1 MMAGEKRNGVITC
14 RIGDVSVLLN
24 VDSEVWPGE
33 TMSFERWRA
42 DSYATKEPDTI
53 EWIDSFVREG
63 DVLYDVGANIGQYG
77 LYAAK
82 RLKGKCRVLAFEPE
96 ALNYARLNQNVVLN
110 GLSEI
115 VSGYCLAITDRTGL
129 DFFYVK
135 SFAPGASLHTYGRP
149 VTQCE
154 KAFPPRNRQ
163 GMMGVSLD
171 DLTGRFGLPFPNH
184 IKVDVDGLE
193 EQVVRGAARVLT
205 DARLK
210 SVLIE
215 VCMYQEVAP
224 RIKTLFFESG
234 WTLHN
239 AHVIDYTE
247 GKVQNLIFVR

>member
-1 MMAGEKRNGVITC
+1 MGGEQRNGVVTC
-14 RIGDVSVLLN
+14 QVGKVSVLLN
-24 VDSEVWPGE
+24 VDSAIWPGE
-33 TMSFERWRA
+33 KMSFERWRA

-53 EWIDSFVREG
+53 EWINSFVREG

-82 RLKGKCRVLAFEPE
+82 RLNGKCRVLAFEPE
-96 ALNYARLNQNVVLN
+96 ALNYARLNQNIVLN
-110 GLSEI
+110 RLSEVI
-115 VSGYCLAITDRTGL
+115 SSYCLAITDRTGL
-129 DFFYVK
+129 DFFYVQA
-135 SFAPGASLHTYGRP
+135 FAPGASLHTYGRP

-154 KAFPPRNRQ
+154 KPFAPRNRQ

-193 EQVVRGAARVLT
+193 EQVVRGAARVLR
-205 DARLK
+205 DPRLR

-215 VCMYQEVAP
+215 VCMYQDVAA
-224 RIKTLFFESG
+224 RIKALFFEAG

-239 AHVIDYTE
+239 VHAIDYTE
-247 GKVQNLIFVR
+247 GIVQNLIFVR

>member
-1 MMAGEKRNGVITC
+1 MAADKMGDVVSC
-14 RIGDVSVLLN
+14 RIGDVSVLLH

-42 DSYATKEPDTI
+42 DTYATKEPDTI
-53 EWIDSFVREG
+53 AWIDSFVHEG

-82 RLKGKCRVLAFEPE
+82 RLNGNCRVLAFEPE
-96 ALNYARLNQNVVLN
+96 ALNYARLNRNIVLN
-110 GLSEI
+110 GLSEAI
-115 VSGYCLAITDRTGL
+115 TAHCLAITDRTGM

-135 SFAPGASLHTYGRP
+135 AFAPGASLHTYGRP

-154 KAFPPRNRQ
+154 KPFTPKNRQ

-171 DLTGRFGLPFPNH
+171 DLTGRFGLPFPTH

-193 EQVVRGAARVLT
+193 EQVARGASLVLG

-215 VCMYQEVAP
+215 VCMYQDVAS
-224 RIKTLFFESG
+224 RIKNLFFAAG

-239 AHVIDYTE
+239 ADVIDYTE
-247 GKVQNLIFVR
+247 GKVQNLIFTR